1 MIGIIGAMDEEILE
15 LKKIIDIYEERHILG
30 VTFYIGDLN
39 NKQVILVK
47 SKIGKVASAYVAS
60 LLVNN
65 FKIDYIINIGTCGAC
80 HKKLKYLDIVIG
92 FKILYHD
99 VDVTAFGYKYGQ
111 MAQSPEYF
119 ECDKNLIEKAKKFN
133 NVFIGDIVSGDEF
146 VTDNIKM
153 QNKIN
158 TYFND
163 YDILACDMESTS
175 IAHVSYLAR
184 VPFIIIR
191 TISDV
196 LDFEGDKRDFSEL
209 ALESCKLLAH
219 FIKEY
224 VYEG

>member
-1 MIGIIGAMDEEILE
+1 LYETGGEEAEGVSWEIMIPE
-15 LKKIIDIYEERHILG
+15 
-30 VTFYIGDLN
+30 
-39 NKQVILVK
+39 
-47 SKIGKVASAYVAS
+47 
-60 LLVNN
+60 
-65 FKIDYIINIGTCGAC
+65 
-80 HKKLKYLDIVIG
+80 
-92 FKILYHD
+92 
-99 VDVTAFGYKYGQ
+99 TAFGYKYGQ